1 MTTIAS
7 SRQGTKQGISR
18 TTVLVV
24 IASETA
30 FFGTLLMSYLYL
42 RTGQMDWPFAHPALP
57 RLIFPGINTLILIGS
72 TAVAWSAQSA
82 SRRGDRQELKF
93 RLSLSLVLG
102 LVFIAGQV
110 FEFTRNGMRPDD
122 LAFGGVF
129 FALMGFHVLHV
140 LAGELLNGMS
150 VYRTDQGELDEGLR
164 ASVEAGVW
172 FWTYVAVVWIVL
184 FAALYVV

>member
-1 MTTIAS
+1 MTTMAS
-7 SRQGTKQGISR
+7 SRQGSKQGVAR

-42 RTGQMDWPFAHPALP
+42 RTGQMDWPFAHPTLP
-57 RLIFPGINTLILIGS
+57 RLVFPGINTLILIAS
-72 TAVAWSAQSA
+72 MVVAWSAQSA
-82 SRRGDRQELKF
+82 SRRGDREALKF
-93 RLSLSLVLG
+93 RLLLSLALG

-110 FEFTRNGMRPDD
+110 FEFTRTGMRPDD

-129 FALMGFHVLHV
+129 FALMGFHGLHV
-140 LAGELLNGMS
+140 LAGQLLNGMS
-150 VYRTDQGELDEGLR
+150 AYRTDQGELDEGLQ

-172 FWTYVAVVWIVL
+172 FWTYVVAVWLLL
-184 FAALYVV
+184 FAALYLV

>member
-1 MTTIAS
+1 
-7 SRQGTKQGISR
+7 
-18 TTVLVV
+18 
-24 IASETA
+24 
-30 FFGTLLMSYLYL
+30 
-42 RTGQMDWPFAHPALP
+42 
-57 RLIFPGINTLILIGS
+57 
-72 TAVAWSAQSA
+72 
-82 SRRGDRQELKF
+82 
-93 RLSLSLVLG
+93 LSLSLVLG